1 MVLVINAEVT
11 RTTVVQLCYQGARS
25 GRHELQALE
34 IPAVRNTQLCKKVS
48 VF

>member
-11 RTTVVQLCYQGARS
+11 RTTVVQFCYQGARS
-25 GRHELQALE
+25 GRHELQAHE
-34 IPAVRNTQLCKKVS
+34 IPAVRKTQLCKEDR